1 MTTATSTAPGPA
13 PRGPDARHHDHEVTT
28 RLRKATGQ
36 AAGGLAMYEDGRY
49 CIDVL
54 DQLAAA
60 RRALEGA
67 ALRILDDHMSG
78 CVLAAVE
85 GGDGAG
91 KVTELLQAVR
101 RYVRSL

>member
-1 MTTATSTAPGPA
+1 MTTTDETTVAAA
-13 PRGPDARHHDHEVTT
+13 PRMKDVVD
-28 RLRKATGQ
+28 RLRRIEGQ
-36 AAGGLAMYEDGRY
+36 VAGIRRMYEDGRY

-67 ALRILDDHMSG
+67 ALRILDGHMSG

-85 GGDGAG
+85 GGDGTG

-101 RYVRSL
+101 RYARSL

>member
-1 MTTATSTAPGPA
+1 MPTADETVVAPAA
-13 PRGPDARHHDHEVTT
+13 PRMKDVVD
-28 RLRKATGQ
+28 RLRRIEGQ
-36 AAGGLAMYEDGRY
+36 VAGIRRMYEDGRY

>member
-36 AAGGLAMYEDGRY
+36 VAGVLAMYEDGRY

-54 DQLAAA
+54 DQLAAV
-60 RRALEGA
+60 RA
-67 ALRILDDHMSG
+67 ALDAVALLILEDHMHT
-78 CVLAAVE
+78 CVRHAV
-85 GGDGAG
+85 
-91 KVTELLQAVR
+91 
-101 RYVRSL
+101 